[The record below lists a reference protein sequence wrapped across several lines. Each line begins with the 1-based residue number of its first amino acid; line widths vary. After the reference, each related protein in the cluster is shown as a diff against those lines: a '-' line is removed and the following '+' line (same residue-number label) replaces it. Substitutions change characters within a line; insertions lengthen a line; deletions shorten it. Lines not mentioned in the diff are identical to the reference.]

1 MAIQSRCTL
10 TDYQLKVILENEKTK
25 ARKWQD
31 ICRELKITSNK
42 LYGNLIYLGLRGQKQ
57 IENQKEKQNDKY
69 FNWETAKK
77 TDFIFTVKDTH

>member
-1 MAIQSRCTL
+1 MSGLSNCTL

-42 LYGNLIYLGLRGQKQ
+42 LYANLIFLGLRCQKQ
-57 IENQKEKQNDKY
+57 KTKQDDQYY
-69 FNWETAKK
+69 FSWEDAKK